1 MDLREVCM
9 GRWPGDAEQEGSAP
23 RRSTGAWIEKFRA
36 AIADELPA
44 AVALR
49 HRLHADPRVSGD
61 EHDTARAVIHALDAG
76 DGAAVAGTGRVVRIG
91 GDGPPVVLRAELD
104 ALPIIEQT
112 EVAWAARSGVMH
124 ACGHDVH
131 MAALVAICR
140 AAARIGVEVPILAL
154 LQPREETAPSGAED
168 VVASGVLDDALAV
181 VGAHVQPRLAEG
193 VVSATAGAVN
203 AAADEFEITID
214 GHGGH
219 AGYPHITR
227 DPVLALCQA
236 VVSLQQV
243 ASRRFDPVLGAV
255 CSVGQV
261 TAASAPNVIPR
272 TATARGSIR
281 VMRDQD
287 RAVAAD
293 LIRDIV
299 AHTAAAH
306 GCEGRVRVDLLQP
319 VLHNDPALA
328 GRAARWLTDLGVT
341 TDTGFR
347 SYGADDFSHY
357 CGVARA
363 LMLFVGTAK
372 ETSPDSPGLHH
383 GRFLPDDALVG
394 QVADAYLAGYL
405 AALRPASTT

>member
-1 MDLREVCM
+1 M
-9 GRWPGDAEQEGSAP
+9 GSWLSDAEQEGSVP
-23 RRSTGAWIEKFRA
+23 RHANGAWIDKFRA

-61 EHDTARAVIHALDAG
+61 EHDTARAVVHALDAG
-76 DGAAVAGTGRVVRIG
+76 DGVAVAGTGRLVRIG
-91 GDGPPVVLRAELD
+91 GEGPPVVLRAELD
-104 ALPIIEQT
+104 ALPILEQT
-112 EVAWAARSGVMH
+112 GVAWAARSGVMH

-131 MAALVAICR
+131 LAALVAICR
-140 AAARIGVEVPILAL
+140 AAARIGVTVPILAL

-168 VVASGVLDDALAV
+168 VVAAGVLDDALAV
-181 VGAHVQPRLAEG
+181 IGVHVQPRLASG
-193 VVSATAGAVN
+193 VVSATAGPVN

-219 AGYPHITR
+219 AGYPHVTR

-261 TAASAPNVIPR
+261 TAGSAPNVIPR

-281 VMRDQD
+281 VMREQD

-299 AHTAAAH
+299 SHTAAAH
-306 GCEGRVRVDLLQP
+306 GCEGRVRVDRLQP
-319 VLHNDPALA
+319 VLHNAPALA
-328 GRAARWLTDLGVT
+328 GRAARWLTGFGVT

-347 SYGADDFSHY
+347 SYGADDFAHY
-357 CGVARA
+357 REVADG
-363 LMLFVGTAK
+363 LMLFVGTA
-372 ETSPDSPGLHH
+372 TDASPESPGLHH

-394 QVADAYLAGYL
+394 QVAEGFLAGYL
-405 AALRPASTT
+405 AAVQGG